1 MQNKNFEDFMGF
13 RDMIQGNSLD
23 DRMEMVN
30 YMSNKP
36 VMARSLG
43 GPTGMPAQQ
52 MMPAQEQ
59 VEPLAKRGDSLAE
72 LYAEAILTKN
82 PDFFNKFYKKE
93 TKLNQVADN
102 AKTMLNP
109 QMGLTSMPMVQAGF
123 GGFLKDI
130 GLNVGKAFLGDVVGA
145 GIGSVADSFSS
156 GSGSA
161 IGDFFDSSVGRG
173 LTGAATNAAFDYA
186 SSEFFDEGEGPN
198 IESFGFDF
206 AAGALSDYFGRPKEE
221 RDFLGLS
228 ADEKEK
234 ELIARRLARRQSNIG
249 TFESAKPE
257 SKDSTRKQTKPADSF
272 LKRVGLYGGVLDKK
286 GDVSPEG
293 VLKRAILPAGF
304 SLVSEAQRQSATPV
318 DPNQGQGVGRPSK
331 FIPDLNRRATRR
343 QPKRDRGSITSE
355 QARQLRTRGFFIDT
369 KTGQRVTSQDLVGGV
384 SYLPSTQAAKAG
396 GLIGLAEGGQ
406 PEYPLSSRM
415 GDIPEYGNPD
425 STYKVVSDSPVRVT
439 FDNYKAWLDS
449 IGGPQNLDF
458 RSGRID
464 TVRETG
470 HSDGPTYFNAAYGG
484 DDGGASLYDDI
495 PSDANRY
502 PWAEIRDAEFNEA
515 WFRLNDG
522 KNIFDRPYNTT
533 EAGDFIDPRKAVVE
547 LIKQQAALGDFG
559 GSKET
564 PLLDIDE
571 DDEDFVLS
579 LLFPDRT
586 ASQGGIIG
594 LQEGG
599 QPNPTYQ
606 AYQKWL
612 AGIGGFKNLDKAGLA
627 QGRIDMAYDEEGPI
641 HFANPY
647 PEGDS
652 SAGLYTGDNYNAN
665 SWAFPEHPDFRST
678 FGRVKSGSNIMFDL
692 NTGRALAP
700 EIESGKNPLIIDS
713 EDDPDNL
720 EFIMS
725 LLFPDRRA
733 SRGGLVNR
741 AGGGDFSGMIG
752 GNGHGMEDNVQM
764 PIVDN
769 GEQVATLAVSP
780 KEYVVDAY
788 TMAALGNGNP
798 DEGAKIMD
806 QTIKGIRQR
815 AYGTRRQPNEING
828 TKALQSGLTSLG

>member
-1 MQNKNFEDFMGF
+1 MVMQNKNFEDFMGF
-13 RDMIQGNSLD
+13 RDMIQGNSLN
-23 DRMEMVN
+23 DRMEMVD
-30 YMSNKP
+30 YMSTNSR
-36 VMARSLG
+36 ALS
-43 GPTGMPAQQ
+43 GPTGMQEQQMMQAQQ

-102 AKTMLNP
+102 TKTMLNP

-161 IGDFFDSSVGRG
+161 IGDFFDSSIGRG
-173 LTGAATNAAFDYA
+173 LTGAASNAAFDYA

-198 IESFGFDF
+198 IGSFLFD
-206 AAGALSDYFGRPKEE
+206 AGVGSLSDYLRRPEKE
-221 RDFLGLS
+221 RDFFGRFTDEEEKDINTRIKNAQGDGAALKKAQ
-228 ADEKEK
+228 ADLDNFKGVKERRS
-234 ELIARRLARRQSNIG
+234 ERVARNRNTG
-249 TFESAKPE
+249 PNKMN
-257 SKDSTRKQTKPADSF
+257 F
-272 LKRVGLYGGVLDKK
+272 LQKAGIYGGVLDKGGK
-286 GDVSPEG
+286 FSPEG
-293 VLKRAILPAGF
+293 LLERSYVPVGSA
-304 SLVSEAQRQSATPV
+304 LVSEAERQSATPV
-318 DPNQGQGVGRPSK
+318 DPNQGQGIGRPSK

-355 QARQLRTRGFFIDT
+355 QARQLKTRGFFIDT
-369 KTGQRVTSQDLVGGV
+369 KTGQRVTSQDLIGGV

-396 GLIGLAEGGQ
+396 GL
-406 PEYPLSSRM
+406 
-415 GDIPEYGNPD
+415 
-425 STYKVVSDSPVRVT
+425 VS
-439 FDNYKAWLDS
+439 
-449 IGGPQNLDF
+449 
-458 RSGRID
+458 
-464 TVRETG
+464 
-470 HSDGPTYFNAAYGG
+470 
-484 DDGGASLYDDI
+484 
-495 PSDANRY
+495 
-502 PWAEIRDAEFNEA
+502 
-515 WFRLNDG
+515 
-522 KNIFDRPYNTT
+522 
-533 EAGDFIDPRKAVVE
+533 
-547 LIKQQAALGDFG
+547 
-559 GSKET
+559 
-564 PLLDIDE
+564 
-571 DDEDFVLS
+571 
-579 LLFPDRT
+579 
-586 ASQGGIIG
+586 

-599 QPNPTYQ
+599 QPNPTLQ

-612 AGIGGFKNLDKAGLA
+612 AGIGGAKNLDKAGLR
-627 QGRIDMAYDEEGPI
+627 QGRIDMAYDASGPI

-652 SAGLYTGDNYNAN
+652 PAGLYTGDNYNAN
-665 SWAFPEHPDFRST
+665 SWAYPEHPDFQST
-678 FGRVKSGSNIMFDL
+678 IGRVFGGSNIMFDP
-692 NTGRALAP
+692 NTGRALPP
-700 EIESGKNPLIIDS
+700 EADAIINKLGTSDLFESGKNPLIVDS
-713 EDDPDNL
+713 EDEEDNL

-725 LLFPDRRA
+725 LLFPERRA
-733 SRGGLVNR
+733 RYGGLVNR

-752 GNGHGMEDNVQM
+752 GDGHGMEDNVQM

>member
-1 MQNKNFEDFMGF
+1 MVMQNKNFEDFMGF

-102 AKTMLNP
+102 TKTMLNP

-123 GGFLKDI
+123 GGFLKDV

-198 IESFGFDF
+198 IGSFGFDF

-257 SKDSTRKQTKPADSF
+257 SEDSTRKQTKPADSF
-272 LKRVGLYGGVLDKK
+272 LKRVGLYSGVLDKK

-293 VLKRAILPAGF
+293 LLKR
-304 SLVSEAQRQSATPV
+304 SLVPVGSAVVSEAERQSATPV

-384 SYLPSTQAAKAG
+384 SYLPSTQSAKAG
-396 GLIGLAEGGQ
+396 GIIGLAEGGN
-406 PEYPLSSRM
+406 PAYPLSSRM

-439 FDNYKAWLDS
+439 FNNYKAWLDS

-458 RSGRID
+458 SSGRID
-464 TVRETG
+464 TVRDTG
-470 HSDGPTYFNAAYGG
+470 HSDGPTYFSGAYGG

-502 PWAEIRDAEFNEA
+502 PWANIRDAEFNEA

-522 KNIFDRPYNTT
+522 RNIFDRPYNTT
-533 EAGDFIDPRKAVVE
+533 EAGDFIDPRRAAVE

-571 DDEDFVLS
+571 DDEDFILS

-586 ASQGGIIG
+586 ASQ
-594 LQEGG
+594 
-599 QPNPTYQ
+599 
-606 AYQKWL
+606 
-612 AGIGGFKNLDKAGLA
+612 
-627 QGRIDMAYDEEGPI
+627 
-641 HFANPY
+641 
-647 PEGDS
+647 
-652 SAGLYTGDNYNAN
+652 
-665 SWAFPEHPDFRST
+665 
-678 FGRVKSGSNIMFDL
+678 
-692 NTGRALAP
+692 
-700 EIESGKNPLIIDS
+700 
-713 EDDPDNL
+713 
-720 EFIMS
+720 
-725 LLFPDRRA
+725 
-733 SRGGLVNR
+733 GGLVNR

-828 TKALQSGLTSLG
+828 TKALRSGLTSLG